1 MVIANFDGVTADV
14 VFERLLNSDHEKV
27 RYITVNDCFNYS
39 TEAKNPIRC
48 IMGRMITGDVDGM
61 IEYIHTI
68 ASQNMAQ
75 NRLAFL
81 LRLSVH
87 VLLAMRDLDIPHNE
101 QAANEIIRE
110 YVHALMEYHVV
121 RSHTL
126 ELMTG

>member
-1 MVIANFDGVTADV
+1 
-14 VFERLLNSDHEKV
+14 
-27 RYITVNDCFNYS
+27 
-39 TEAKNPIRC
+39 
-48 IMGRMITGDVDGM
+48 MGRMITGDVDGM

-68 ASQNMAQ
+68 AGRDMAQ

-121 RSHTL
+121 GSHTL
-126 ELMTG
+126 ELMAGRPYCSLRISLTTSTRN